1 MILRELNVKDYYKGL
16 YLLLSQLT
24 NCPIVNF
31 NTFLNQFTKNKNN
44 KIFIIEENNK
54 IVGYGSLLINYKF
67 YRNCSNV
74 GYIEDIVVDQ
84 KYRGK
89 GYAQLIINKLINY
102 SKEKEC
108 YKVILVCSDEYLNF
122 YTKLGFKI
130 KNNNMI
136 LDI

>member
-89 GYAQLIINKLINY
+89 GYAQLIINT
-102 SKEKEC
+102 
-108 YKVILVCSDEYLNF
+108 VLN
-122 YTKLGFKI
+122 K
-130 KNNNMI
+130 
-136 LDI
+136 DI